1 MHIVTTS
8 EELKKIYDTDYH
20 LWVEKNINLL
30 RERLYEFADWENLIV
45 ELEDMGRKHLDEA
58 IHRIVII
65 LLHLY
70 KLDNLRQFTRGGLEK
85 GGQGWKKTILNQRR
99 HLNALIKAYP
109 SIKAKL
115 PQEIDRAWILAIP
128 YIIEEAENLGID
140 LKEDIFPEKC
150 PYSYQDI
157 MEKEILL

>member
-1 MHIVTTS
+1 MSVMIDGR
-8 EELKKIYDTDYH
+8 ELKKIYNTDYP
-20 LWVEKNINLL
+20 LWIEKNISLL
-30 RERLYEFADWENLIV
+30 KEKLYELVDWENLIV

-58 IHRIVII
+58 IQRMIII
-65 LLHLY
+65 LVHLY
-70 KLDNLRQFTRGGLEK
+70 KLDNLRYFTKGELEK
-85 GGQGWKKTILNQRR
+85 GGYGWRKTIINQRR

-128 YIIEEAENLGID
+128 YIIEEAENLGVY
-140 LKEDIFPEKC
+140 LKEDSFPEKC

-157 MEKEILL
+157 LEKEILL